1 MDFLNSNPSPI
12 FLKVKRLDDELDFYE
27 RKIRLLE
34 NEFAGN
40 LKQVDAAILLEWI
53 AIRQRLRMR
62 N

>member
-12 FLKVKRLDDELDFYE
+12 FLKVKKINDEYEIYE
-27 RKIRLLE
+27 RKIRMIE

-40 LKQVDAAILLEWI
+40 LKQIDAAILLEWI
-53 AIRQRLRMR
+53 SIRQRLRMR